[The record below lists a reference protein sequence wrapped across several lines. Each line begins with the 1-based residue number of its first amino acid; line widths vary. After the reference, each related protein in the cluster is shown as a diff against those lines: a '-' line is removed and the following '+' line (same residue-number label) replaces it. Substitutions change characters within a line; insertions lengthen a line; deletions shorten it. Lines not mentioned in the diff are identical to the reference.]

1 MKKKV
6 TMTCILKSGGT
17 VTETVK
23 VGRNNDIGV
32 FKAIDDMRKSIESY
46 LGRSDAQTSG
56 NITFGRTTICISEIA
71 AISFKD

>member
-1 MKKKV
+1 MKVKV
-6 TMTCILKSGGT
+6 TMTCVLKSGER

-23 VGRNNDIGV
+23 VDRNNDKV
-32 FKAIDDMRKSIESY
+32 FKAIDDMRKSIENY
-46 LGRSDAQTSG
+46 LGRSDTKTSG

>member
-6 TMTCILKSGGT
+6 KMTCILKSGGT
-17 VTETVK
+17 ITETVK
-23 VGRNNDIGV
+23 VDRSNDRV
-32 FKAIDDMRKSIESY
+32 FKAIDDMRKSIENY

-56 NITFGRTTICISEIA
+56 NITFGHTTICISEIA

>member
-17 VTETVK
+17 ITETVK
-23 VGRNNDIGV
+23 VDRNNDRV
-32 FKAIDDMRKSIESY
+32 FKAIDDMRKSIESR
-46 LGRSDAQTSG
+46 LGRSDSQAGG
-56 NITFGRTTICISEIA
+56 NITFGRTTIRISEIA

>member
-1 MKKKV
+1 MMKTKV
-6 TMTCILKSGGT
+6 TMTCILKSGCT
-17 VTETVK
+17 ITETVK
-23 VGRNNDIGV
+23 VDRNNDRV

-46 LGRSDAQTSG
+46 LGRSDTQTSG